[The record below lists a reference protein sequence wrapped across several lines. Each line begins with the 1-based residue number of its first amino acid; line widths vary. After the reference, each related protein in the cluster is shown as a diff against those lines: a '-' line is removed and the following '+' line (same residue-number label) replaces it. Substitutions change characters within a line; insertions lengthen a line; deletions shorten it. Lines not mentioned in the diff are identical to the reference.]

1 MLRTGACAIISVL
14 SDYKREVL
22 FMSKKPVLVVMAAG
36 IGSRFGQGIKQLA
49 GVGPSGEIILDYS
62 LYDAREAGF
71 EKVVFII
78 RHSLEEDFKAVIG
91 NRVEK
96 NFEVRYAFQEIDAL
110 PAPFVSPA
118 DRAKPWGTGHAIL
131 AAKDLIDGPFAVIN
145 ADDYYGK
152 TAFRIIYDFLTHLP
166 EQTGGPEP
174 YAMAGFIVKNTLSD
188 NGEVTRGI
196 CVQDMTGKLVEIH
209 ETKGIARRE
218 DGSVTGT
225 FDGETVEIDPEGL
238 VSMNMWGFTET
249 ILKDLEKDFIPFL
262 EEAMKKDPLKAEYL
276 LPTVVDSLLKAGKA
290 SVSVL
295 PTPDAWFGIT
305 YADDKASVAA
315 EFARMVKEGKYPSP
329 LFP

>member
-1 MLRTGACAIISVL
+1 
-14 SDYKREVL
+14 
-22 FMSKKPVLVVMAAG
+22 MSKKPVLVVMAAG
-36 IGSRFGQGIKQLA
+36 IGSRYGKGIKQLA

-78 RHSLEEDFKAVIG
+78 RHSLEDDFRAIIG

-96 NFEVRYAFQEIDAL
+96 NFEVGYAFQEIEAL
-110 PAPFVSPA
+110 PAPFVCPA
-118 DRAKPWGTGHAIL
+118 ERSKPWGTGHAIL

-152 TAFRIIYDFLTHLP
+152 TAFRVIYDFLSSLP
-166 EQTGGPEP
+166 EKKAEGPEP

-196 CVQDMTGKLVEIH
+196 CVQDESGRLAEIH
-209 ETKGIARRE
+209 ETKGIARRV

-225 FDGETVEIDPEGL
+225 FDGKTVQIDPDGL
-238 VSMNMWGFTET
+238 VSMNMWGFTEAV
-249 ILKDLEKDFIPFL
+249 LKELEAGFIPFL
-262 EEAMKKDPLKAEYL
+262 QEAMEKDPLKAEYL
-276 LPTVVDSLLKAGKA
+276 LPSVVDDLLKAGRA
-290 SVSVL
+290 TVAVL

-305 YADDKASVAA
+305 YAEDRASVTA
-315 EFARMVKEGKYPSP
+315 EFDRMVKEGVYPTP

>member
-1 MLRTGACAIISVL
+1 MMKT
-14 SDYKREVL
+14 
-22 FMSKKPVLVVMAAG
+22 KPVLVVMAAG
-36 IGSRFGQGIKQLA
+36 IGSRYGQGIKQLA

-78 RHSLEEDFKAVIG
+78 RHSLEEDFKAIIG
-91 NRVEK
+91 RRVEK
-96 NFEVRYAFQEIDAL
+96 NFEVGYAFQEVDAL
-110 PAPFVSPA
+110 PAPFVCPEG
-118 DRAKPWGTGHAIL
+118 RNKPWGTGHAIL

-152 TAFRIIYDFLTHLP
+152 TAFRVIYDFLANLP
-166 EQTGGPEP
+166 PYQGGPEP

-196 CVQDMTGKLVEIH
+196 CVQDMTGQLAEIH
-209 ETKGIARRE
+209 ETKGIARRA

-225 FDGETVEIDPEGL
+225 FNGRTVSIDPDGL
-238 VSMNMWGFTET
+238 VSMNMWGFTRG
-249 ILKDLEKDFIPFL
+249 ILKDLEAGFVPFL
-262 EEAMKKDPLKAEYL
+262 EDALKNDPLKAEYL
-276 LPTVVDSLLKAGKA
+276 LPMVVDSLLKAGKA

-295 PTPDAWFGIT
+295 PTPDSWFGIT
-305 YADDKASVAA
+305 YAEDKAAVAA
-315 EFARMVKEGKYPSP
+315 EFDRMVKEGVYPSP